1 MLQMRQSRNGVTLAM
16 LKPDHEDHC
25 DRSIFGWAKPSPAH
39 RCGAANPVHSIGVH
53 RHAYRQSSRILPSV
67 LAASTRLNV
76 SFAKDGSSIQ
86 PGRIYVAPPDHH
98 MLLELGRVRLNRG
111 PEVHHTRPA
120 VDPLFISAAEI
131 SGERVIGVVLSGGD
145 GDGAEGLRSIKD
157 HGGET
162 LVQHP
167 EDAAIPSMPKAAI
180 VMDHPDACLSVEEIA
195 KRVKSCR

>member
-1 MLQMRQSRNGVTLAM
+1 M
-16 LKPDHEDHC
+16 
-25 DRSIFGWAKPSPAH
+25 
-39 RCGAANPVHSIGVH
+39 
-53 RHAYRQSSRILPSV
+53 
-67 LAASTRLNV
+67 
-76 SFAKDGSSIQ
+76 
-86 PGRIYVAPPDHH
+86 APPDHH

-180 VMDHPDACLSVEEIA
+180 VMDHPDACLSVEEIV